1 MSEEAR
7 KLAVLLTPY
16 DLESGPGGPFALG
29 EVDLVPG
36 AGAFVRPPLEGVR
49 VTKSLDDVLAF
60 LGQRRFLMVSPASLN
75 EGINHWLRLIG
86 GTEISAER
94 AEFLDAWAEQANLDL
109 PKGFPFVKR
118 DPVGLR
124 EHPQYLL
131 GRVFDAMNRVLERD
145 WPSVLMTP
153 RIDVLYTKD
162 ANWEKSLQEHK
173 EREARIVESRKRNG
187 DEDLDI
193 IEILKEAATPRLGR
207 ATTDAEKKRI
217 LGLEEEIKKQV
228 FGQDHAVAA
237 VCEQMLMAGA
247 GLQRLNRP
255 VGGFLFAGP
264 TGVGKTELARQ
275 MALSLGVP
283 LLRLDMSEYYD
294 RHSISGLVGS
304 TSGYKDSHRG
314 GLLTNHL
321 LTHPSSV
328 VLFDEI
334 EKGHPDVIQLLL
346 QMLDAARL
354 TDGRGTAVDCSGALI
369 LMTTNLGARGVAKKV
384 ALGFGNSDT
393 PDAEPEEILESI
405 KAALL
410 PELRNRLDK
419 ILVFGRLEPARMP
432 AFVGKA
438 LDVLRAQ
445 LFMTGTGVNVSDP
458 AAAWLA
464 RHGYDADS
472 GARPLERLVDVQIRR
487 PSARLM
493 LAGNALGG
501 TLSVDVGDDGLKVA
515 STAAPFPNL
524 DPYWL
529 KTYGAPYKRA
539 AKIEAMRAMTRSA
552 TSPLAIERKRKAS
565 LASPVRVF
573 IITPN
578 DIGAINSGLL
588 GRDIELRDEYICVPI
603 TQKKGDCFA
612 TRPSS
617 EEIVVT
623 GDGEEIRRFVGDKA
637 VMVFSRNAFHDINA
651 QIEACGA
658 TSILEGFVEFL
669 DERAQS
675 VGEGHLESPFNLAFE
690 GGCGL
695 DIPTLA
701 TDVAPPWLV
710 VDWFLE
716 IYNFILGIEEQ
727 KRLFEL

>member
-1 MSEEAR
+1 MSDEAR
-7 KLAVLLTPY
+7 KLVILLTPY
-16 DLESGPGGPFALG
+16 DLGSGPGGLFALG

-36 AGAFVRPPLEGVR
+36 AGAFVRPALEDVL
-49 VTKSLDDVLAF
+49 VTKALDDVLAF
-60 LGQRRFLMVSPASLN
+60 LGQRRFLMLRPASLN
-75 EGINHWLRLIG
+75 EGMNHWLRLIG

-94 AEFLDAWAEQANLDL
+94 AEFLDAWAEQVNFEL
-109 PKGFPFVKR
+109 PEGFPVFKR
-118 DPVGLR
+118 DPEGLR

-131 GRVFDAMNRVLERD
+131 GRVLDAMNRVLEKD
-145 WPSVLMTP
+145 WPSVVMTP
-153 RIDVLYTKD
+153 RIDTLYLKD
-162 ANWEKSLQEHK
+162 AKWETAQKEHK

-193 IEILKEAATPRLGR
+193 TEILKEDATPRLGR

-217 LGLEEEIKKQV
+217 LGLEDEIKKQV

-237 VCEQMLMAGA
+237 VCEQMIMASA

-275 MALSLGVP
+275 MAMTLGVP

-321 LTHPSSV
+321 LNHPSSV

-334 EKGHPDVIQLLL
+334 EKGHPAVIQLLL
-346 QMLDAARL
+346 QMLDAARI
-354 TDGRGTAVDCSGALI
+354 TDGRGTVVDCSGALI
-369 LMTTNLGARGVAKKV
+369 LMTTNLGARGVAKK
-384 ALGFGNSDT
+384 APLGFGNSDT

-419 ILVFGRLEPARMP
+419 ILVFGRLEPSRMP

-445 LFMTGTGVNVSDP
+445 LFMTGTGLNVSEP

-464 RHGYDADS
+464 RHGYDVDS

-487 PSARLM
+487 PSAKHM

-501 TLSVDVGDDGLKVA
+501 SLSVDCGGEGLVVT
-515 STAAPFPNL
+515 SSAAPLADL

-529 KTYGAPYKRA
+529 KAFGAPYKKA
-539 AKIEAMRAMTRSA
+539 AKTEAMLAMTRSA

-565 LASPVRVF
+565 FASPVRIFV
-573 IITPN
+573 ITPD

-588 GRDIELRDEYICVPI
+588 DKNVELRGEYICVPI
-603 TQKKGDCFA
+603 TQGKNDFFA

-617 EEIVVT
+617 EEILVT
-623 GDGEEIRRFVGDKA
+623 SDGEEIRRAVEDKA
-637 VMVFSRNAFHDINA
+637 VVVFNRNAFHDINA
-651 QIEACGA
+651 QIEASGA
-658 TSILEGFVEFL
+658 IPILEDFVEFL
-669 DERAQS
+669 DERAKS
-675 VGEGHLESPFNLAFE
+675 VGEGHLQNAFALGFE

-695 DIPTLA
+695 DIPALA
-701 TDVAPPWLV
+701 TDVVAPWLV